1 MDILSET
8 LKAIHQFSW
17 DLRILLTLQWFY
29 NRLCETFETSVER
42 LQSFSICRRFLG
54 HIVVISVCVDR
65 KRKFSFT
72 SAISISFMAAVIA
85 PFAGIGMPVR
95 AAFAKTKVVLK
106 MFLVTI
112 LVFDDGVVDEMAVE
126 LGVS

>member
-1 MDILSET
+1 M
-8 LKAIHQFSW
+8 
-17 DLRILLTLQWFY
+17 
-29 NRLCETFETSVER
+29 
-42 LQSFSICRRFLG
+42 
-54 HIVVISVCVDR
+54 DR

-72 SAISISFMAAVIA
+72 SAISISFMAAAIA